1 MATSRDDFGI
11 AIRSALLQSGAKQ
24 KFSLFVLI
32 IASVL
37 VFTLDN
43 LELKPIKALRS
54 VINDGVYR
62 LSAISSSP
70 ISFASAS
77 KSFLSNHFNIYK
89 ENEELKKKIEL
100 LEKDR
105 FDTLYLQTE
114 NNQLQEV
121 LELDKTTSYSTV
133 GAKIMLDKN
142 SPYLNSVVINKGSNV
157 GIKLGMP
164 VLNKGNLVGRI
175 VEVNYISSRIL
186 LLNDLN
192 SKIPAVI
199 SPSGEQAILSGIG
212 QKNPTLEYLPDGFQ
226 NVDDLTV
233 YTSGKDG
240 VLFPGISIGKIIR
253 DEDDESDEGR
263 IRVKLFSDPTQVLYV
278 NVVLDKSNDAGAR

>member
-37 VFTLDN
+37 IFALDN
-43 LELKPIKALRS
+43 LELKPIKVLRS

-62 LSAISSSP
+62 ISAISSSP

-253 DEDDESDEGR
+253 GEDDESDEGR
-263 IRVKLFSDPTQVLYV
+263 IRVKLFSDPSQVLYV

>member
-11 AIRSALLQSGAKQ
+11 AIRSALLQRGAKQ
-24 KFSLFVLI
+24 KFSLFALI
-32 IASVL
+32 LASIL

-43 LELKPIKALRS
+43 LEIKPIKVLRG

-62 LSAISSSP
+62 LSAITSSP

-77 KSFLSNHFNIYK
+77 KNFLSTHLNIYK
-89 ENEELKKKIEL
+89 ENEELKKKIEIL
-100 LEKDR
+100 QKNR

-114 NNQLQEV
+114 NNKLQEV
-121 LELDKTTSYSTV
+121 LDLDKTTSYTTV

-142 SPYLNSVVINKGSNV
+142 SPYLNSVIINKGSNV
-157 GIKLGMP
+157 GIQLGMP
-164 VLNKGNLVGRI
+164 VLSKGNLVGRI

-212 QKNPTLEYLPDGFQ
+212 QKNPTLEYLPDDFQ
-226 NVDDLTV
+226 IIDDLTV

-240 VLFPGISIGKIIR
+240 VLFPGISIGKVLL
-253 DEDDESDEGR
+253 DQDDESDEGR
-263 IRVKLFSDPTQVLYV
+263 IRVKLFSEPTQILYV
-278 NVVLDKSNDAGAR
+278 NVVLDKSNDEEAK

>member
-24 KFSLFVLI
+24 KFSLFALI
-32 IASVL
+32 IASLL
-37 VFTLDN
+37 VFALDN

-278 NVVLDKSNDAGAR
+278 NVVIDKSNDAGAR

>member
-37 VFTLDN
+37 IFALDN
-43 LELKPIKALRS
+43 LELKPIKVLRS

-62 LSAISSSP
+62 ISAISSSP

-100 LEKDR
+100 LEKDK

-278 NVVLDKSNDAGAR
+278 NVVIDKSNDAGAR